1 MFANRFTV
9 VLDACV
15 LAGVLKRNIILSLA
29 EAELFR
35 PRWSARILNET
46 QAAIEKME
54 KRKKRDKPQNR
65 AQRARTQI
73 ELAFEDARIN
83 GFEHLES
90 GFPELPD
97 KDDAHVIAVAI
108 KTKASIIVTDN
119 LKDFP
124 SHILAPLEIEAKSAD
139 DFIADTFD
147 LSLPKSLAAVKKM
160 RERFRRPEITIEQ
173 LLIRMDEVGLPQA
186 ADIMRDH
193 IELLD

>member
-9 VLDACV
+9 VIDACV
-15 LAGVLKRNIILSLA
+15 LAGALKRNIILSLA

-35 PRWSARILNET
+35 PRWSERILNET
-46 QAAIEKME
+46 EAAIEKME
-54 KRKKRDKPQNR
+54 SRKGRDNPPVR
-65 AQRARTQI
+65 ARRARTQI
-73 ELAFEDARIN
+73 EGAFEDAKIDN
-83 GFEHLES
+83 FEQLET

-97 KDDAHVIAVAI
+97 KDDAHVVAVAV

-124 SHILAPLEIEAKSAD
+124 EEILAPLEIEAKSAD

-147 LSLPKSLAAVKKM
+147 LSLPMSLTAVKSM
-160 RERFRRPEITIEQ
+160 RERLRRPEMTIEQ
-173 LLIRMDEVGLPQA
+173 LLIRMEEIGLPQA

-193 IELLD
+193 KKLME